1 MHLLHNSMKNVII
14 INCKVIKIVMLPIKY
29 LVNIIIGG
37 KENGKGK
44 VSSITVLQVRTDRGS

>member
-1 MHLLHNSMKNVII
+1 MKNVII

-44 VSSITVLQVRTDRGS
+44 VSSITVLQVRADRGS